1 MKLPFKPLARGANAG
16 GVYGFP
22 SIDWVSNGET
32 AEKKIEKGKI
42 PEDPRDARQAL

>member
-16 GVYGFP
+16 RCLWFSVG
-22 SIDWVSNGET
+22 VSNGET
-32 AEKKIEKGKI
+32 AEKKIEKGRI